1 MRRESI
7 HFDEISIR
15 GICGDLAHSILYII
29 LAAAAL
35 WLGATGVGNLTYT
48 PQYTSSATVVV
59 TARNEYSTYSSLSM
73 ANEMAGVFSE
83 VFQSD
88 ALREKILEDT
98 GETIQGT
105 ITCSAIEETN
115 LLVLNASS
123 PDPRQAYLLMNSA
136 LKNYEDV
143 SEYVFSNASLE
154 IVQEPEVP
162 EAPSSE
168 SRLIAMRELLAAAG
182 AAGMILVILLFYV
195 FRFTVKNEI
204 SAARQLDG
212 KVRGVIPYE
221 KKTSFG
227 KKNRSKQALLLSSPL
242 VSMPFAEASRKM
254 EAQVEQ
260 HMKQKNLKVLLVASI
275 SENEGKSTVAANLAL
290 ALAEKH
296 KKVLLVDSDLHKPAL
311 YKIFS
316 RKQQGHH
323 SLDEILKGEI
333 NWRDALITER
343 KHALY
348 SLLQF
353 RPVADPAKVT
363 DLPRLEELIRVW
375 REEMDYV
382 IIDSSPIAVST
393 NAELW
398 MQLADTALLVIRQ
411 DWSDV
416 RVINDAVDLIWQSGV
431 DFSGFVLNAF
441 QSEWTQ
447 PQREYRYKDYASYK
461 SYASERK

>member
-1 MRRESI
+1 M
-7 HFDEISIR
+7 IS
-15 GICGDLAHSILYII
+15 LQFSILII
-29 LAAAAL
+29 RCRYLQEKLRNLQRLA
-35 WLGATGVGNLTYT
+35 Y
-48 PQYTSSATVVV
+48 
-59 TARNEYSTYSSLSM
+59 
-73 ANEMAGVFSE
+73 
-83 VFQSD
+83 
-88 ALREKILEDT
+88 
-98 GETIQGT
+98 
-105 ITCSAIEETN
+105 
-115 LLVLNASS
+115 
-123 PDPRQAYLLMNSA
+123 
-136 LKNYEDV
+136 
-143 SEYVFSNASLE
+143 
-154 IVQEPEVP
+154 
-162 EAPSSE
+162 
-168 SRLIAMRELLAAAG
+168 
-182 AAGMILVILLFYV
+182 
-195 FRFTVKNEI
+195 
-204 SAARQLDG
+204 
-212 KVRGVIPYE
+212 
-221 KKTSFG
+221 
-227 KKNRSKQALLLSSPL
+227 LLLSSPL

-348 SLLQF
+348 GLLQF

-363 DLPRLEELIRVW
+363 DLPRLEELIRTW